1 MIVAQVV
8 RALAAVGV
16 ERRGE
21 SRVLVACSGG
31 VDSVVLAHAAVVA
44 LGARRVV
51 LGHVD
56 HAVRA
61 GSPADAAWVAAYAAG
76 LGAASVSVRLAPGP
90 DDEARLR
97 EARYAA
103 LEAQRAGCGA
113 AWILTAHSADDQA
126 ETVLLGLIRSPH
138 AEVLA
143 GMPQR
148 RGAILRPLLE
158 VPRAVIRAY
167 AARERLDWREDPTN
181 PDPRWLRNRLR
192 KELLP
197 LIEARYRAGFA
208 ERLAR
213 LATQLQARALGAA
226 LDGPAG
232 ASAPALA
239 AGDTRPSRARHDRG
253 SNRPTASPVVSPMEI
268 AIERRPWSGSRLPER
283 PDVALFDADVLERL
297 VVRPI
302 RPGDRIRP
310 MGLGGSKKLQDV
322 LVDAK
327 VPREVRSGL
336 WVAAHPG
343 SGEVVWVPGLARAE
357 VAPVS
362 TSTTQVW
369 ILTCG
374 PSADPSL

>member
-1 MIVAQVV
+1 MIVAEVA
-8 RALAAVGV
+8 RTLAAVGV

-31 VDSVVLAHAAVVA
+31 ADSVVLAHAAVVH

-61 GSPADAAWVAAYAAG
+61 GSPADAAWVEGYAAR
-76 LGAASVSVRLAPGP
+76 LGAESCVTRLEPGP

-97 EARYAA
+97 VARYAA
-103 LEAQRAGCGA
+103 LEAQRAAAGA

-126 ETVLLGLIRSPH
+126 ETVLLGLIRGPH
-138 AEVLA
+138 PRVLA
-143 GMPQR
+143 GMPAR
-148 RGAILRPLLE
+148 RGPILRPLLE
-158 VPRAVIRAY
+158 VPRATIRAY
-167 AARERLDWREDPTN
+167 AARAHLDWREDPSN
-181 PDPRWLRNRLR
+181 PEPRWLRNRLR

-208 ERLAR
+208 ARLAR
-213 LATQLQARALGAA
+213 LAAELGSSDDASPIGGPDVLRAPG
-226 LDGPAG
+226 GPA
-232 ASAPALA
+232 P
-239 AGDTRPSRARHDRG
+239 RG
-253 SNRPTASPVVSPMEI
+253 RTNRPAPPPVVSPVEI
-268 AIERRPWSGSRLPER
+268 AIERRAWSATPLPAG
-283 PDVALFDADVLERL
+283 PAVALFDADVLDRL
-297 VVRPI
+297 VVRAI

-327 VPREVRSGL
+327 VPREARDGL
-336 WVAAHPG
+336 WVAAHPAT
-343 SGEVVWVPGLARAE
+343 GEVVWVPGLARSE
-357 VAPVS
+357 VAPVT

-374 PSADPSL
+374 RSADPSL